1 MTTEALKST
10 PITNLDATPPVANQA
25 GNGAPGALKRV
36 SGYVT
41 ASASMAAGSTY
52 RLVRLPTNA
61 RDISVVFESAAQGAG
76 KFNLSAYYSDSTVD
90 GTPVAVQGII
100 VPTTGDQFWASDID
114 CASAVA
120 RTDVT
125 NESGNNTLDKRG
137 KELWDALGLS
147 ADPGGFIDV
156 VAVIHTT
163 DVTTGTG
170 KLGVSVTFVG

>member
-10 PITNLDATPPVANQA
+10 PITNLDSIPAVANLT
-25 GNGAPGALKRV
+25 GNGAPGYVKRV

-41 ASASMAAGSTY
+41 VSASMAAGSTY
-52 RLVRLPTNA
+52 RLVRLPSTA
-61 RDISVVFESAAQGAG
+61 RDIAMVFESGAQGAG

-90 GTPVAVQGII
+90 GTTPDKQGVI

-137 KELWDALGLS
+137 KALWDALGLTS
-147 ADPGGFIDV
+147 DPGGFIDV
-156 VAVIHTT
+156 VAVVHTT

-170 KLGVSVTFVG
+170 KLGVSVTFVD